1 LIYVCGSGYGGR
13 WSGMCDGC
21 SLRSPVC
28 NILMLGC
35 GALCDAEKEKW
46 NLNLSNWLKIQ
57 LLWTL
62 KFVDLSKMYD
72 NFFYHGFYDVRW

>member
-1 LIYVCGSGYGGR
+1 
-13 WSGMCDGC
+13 
-21 SLRSPVC
+21 
-28 NILMLGC
+28 MLGC
-35 GALCDAEKEKW
+35 GALCDAEKEKG

-72 NFFYHGFYDVRW
+72 KFFYHGFYYVR